1 MHAFLT
7 ILPVVLVMAAGWVL
21 GRLKVVGPEAFAQI
35 NKAIY
40 WTAIPA
46 LILKMTSGGNVAA
59 MVEKNMVF
67 AVYATF
73 MVAPPIAWAAA
84 RLAREGRKTAATS
97 TLMIIRS
104 NTVFVGLPVLT
115 VAVGEP
121 GVEILSIYL
130 AFTFIGYQIISVS
143 WGQLALSGGISR
155 DTVRDTL
162 KNLAKNPLV
171 ISSLAGF
178 TLALT
183 GLNHFPVWMDET
195 LKLLGNV
202 ASGMALLS
210 LGASLRPEGLV
221 AMLPRAWRDVALK
234 LLFLPALTWGAFLI
248 FPVSPLVFRTVVL
261 IAAMPVA
268 VDCFI
273 LSQALGMDSD
283 HSGAAITASTL
294 LAGLSIPLWITL
306 LDAFL

>member
-1 MHAFLT
+1 
-7 ILPVVLVMAAGWVL
+7 MAVGWML
-21 GRLKVVGPEAFAQI
+21 GRLRVVGPEAFAQI

-46 LILKMTSGGNVAA
+46 LILRLTSGGNVTALA
-59 MVEKNMVF
+59 DKNMVL
-67 AVYATF
+67 AVYGSFLA
-73 MVAPPIAWAAA
+73 APPIAWAAA
-84 RLAREGRKTAATS
+84 KWAGEGRKAAATS

-155 DTVRDTL
+155 DTVKETL
-162 KNLAKNPLV
+162 KNLLKNPLV

-178 TLALT
+178 TLAVT
-183 GLNHFPVWMDET
+183 GLNNFPLWMDET
-195 LKLLGNV
+195 LKLLGNI

-210 LGASLRPEGLV
+210 LGASLKPEGL
-221 AMLPRAWRDVALK
+221 AALLPKAWRDVALK
-234 LLFLPALTWGAFLI
+234 LLFLPALTWGALLL
-248 FPVSPLVFRTVVL
+248 FPVNPLVFRTVVL

-283 HSGAAITASTL
+283 HSGAAITVSTL

-306 LDAFL
+306 LDAYFR